1 MKQTYRDIKTAPMS
15 TNFTDV
21 LKSAIYSISSL
32 TAFAIKLTAR
42 IIQALVSFGKVLI
55 KGV

>member
-21 LKSAIYSISSL
+21 LKSAIYGISSL